1 MLTAAASTARPKRT
15 AIKAKVDTNIKKKK
29 KLLKPEIMRSSRISY
44 NNKENQSE
52 LTDEIP

>member
-1 MLTAAASTARPKRT
+1 MLAAATTLKPKKT
-15 AIKAKVDTNIKKKK
+15 VIKAKVDTNNKKKK
-29 KLLKPEIMRSSRISY
+29 KLLKPQIMRSGY